1 MSRPPTLRYIRS
13 EEGCLQGYSQGR
25 TVSRLSRRQMLRTVG
40 LGGLGL
46 AVAGVLG
53 RNETKGDDTMPA
65 SAIKPQPFA
74 LLPLPYKSLEP
85 VIDDATLALHHDKH
99 HAAYVAGANK
109 ALDELAK
116 ARDAGDFALVKHW
129 ERELAFHGSGCILHS
144 LYWASMWPGGRGKPS
159 KALAEAIDA
168 SFGSF
173 EKKAAQFAA
182 ATKAVEG
189 SGWSL
194 LAWDPALQRLV
205 ILTVEKHQNLTL
217 WGVAPILVC
226 DVWEHAY
233 YLKYQNKRPD
243 YVDAWGKIIDWDGVS
258 KRFEAVTK

>member
-1 MSRPPTLRYIRS
+1 
-13 EEGCLQGYSQGR
+13 
-25 TVSRLSRRQMLRTVG
+25 
-40 LGGLGL
+40 
-46 AVAGVLG
+46 
-53 RNETKGDDTMPA
+53 MPA

-74 LLPLPYKSLEP
+74 LPPLPYKSLEP

-129 ERELAFHGSGCILHS
+129 ERELAFHGSGCVLHT

-159 KALAEAIDA
+159 KTLAEAIDA

-173 EKKAAQFAA
+173 EKKAAQVATATKAVEGSVPRVEAQCPGFQQFAA

-189 SGWSL
+189 SGWGL
-194 LAWDPALQRLV
+194 LAWDPALQRLA

-217 WGVAPILVC
+217 WGVVPILVC

-243 YVDAWGKIIDWDGVS
+243 YVDAWMKIGDFES
-258 KRFEAVTK
+258 ANKRFEMAVQCKCGTV

>member
-1 MSRPPTLRYIRS
+1 MSPMT
-13 EEGCLQGYSQGR
+13 
-25 TVSRLSRRQMLRTVG
+25 RREALKTIGLAG
-40 LGGLGL
+40 LGI
-46 AVAGVLG
+46 AAAAATG
-53 RNETKGDDTMPA
+53 RAEQIKGDATME
-65 SAIKPQPFA
+65 KPLAFS
-74 LLPLPYKSLEP
+74 LPPLVYKSLDP

-129 ERELAFHGSGCILHS
+129 ERELAFHGSGCVLHS
-144 LYWASMWPGGRGKPS
+144 LYWASMWPAGRGKPS
-159 KALAEAIDA
+159 KALADAIDA

-173 EKKAAQFAA
+173 DKKAAQFAA

-189 SGWSL
+189 SGWGL
-194 LAWDPALQRLV
+194 LAWDPATRRLV
-205 ILTVEKHQNLTL
+205 VLTVEKHQDLTV
-217 WGVAPILVC
+217 WGAVPILVC

-243 YVDAWGKIIDWDGVS
+243 YVDAWMKIVDWES
-258 KRFEAVTK
+258 ANKRFEDAVK